1 MVHSV
6 YYTQRIH
13 RLRTVSENTTLS
25 LVEAAWRPLMPL
37 RHTYLSYYS
46 LKYTKHSRLIIE

>member
-1 MVHSV
+1 MVHNV

-25 LVEAAWRPLMPL
+25 LVESGVATAYTTAPYILML
-37 RHTYLSYYS
+37 LF
-46 LKYTKHSRLIIE
+46 TKIYKT